1 MVRERLGVGVSGG
14 DGVEDGLVAAL
25 ADPQRYASPTRE
37 CDIVMKGGITSG
49 VIYPLAVCE
58 LAGVYRLRNI
68 GGTSA
73 GAIAATAA
81 AAAEYGRHSELGGFL
96 KLTRLPTW
104 LGEPAGP
111 GRRSNLSELFQ
122 TTGATAS
129 LLALVKAAT
138 RDASKPVKLA
148 GTLWQLLRGGFTSPS
163 MWVALVALVP
173 AVLVAALTARLA
185 PDGLAGRIG
194 LAALA
199 ALCLLIAV
207 MALVMVRAA
216 GQNLAVGLLG
226 AAALVGL
233 GWITVAADDRAA
245 LWLWVLA
252 WLGLL
257 LGLVVGSVASV
268 LLHARRAIPAN
279 HYGLCTGYVPDAR
292 PPALTEWLAD
302 ELNAY
307 AGLADR
313 QAPLTFADL
322 WAGPDGPK
330 EGVDRTPPACRDEQL
345 PRSDPPLRIEP
356 PEINLEMQT
365 TCLSQGR
372 PYRLPSGLATPSD
385 RTKAF
390 FYSPDELADFFP
402 PKVVGHLGAH
412 PPAAPA
418 EAGDR
423 REWGLLCEL
432 LAPLRPLPPPADLPV
447 VVAARMSLSF
457 PLLIS
462 AVPLWTIDWTLNAN
476 QDAWAAWKTWQDQ
489 GGSGPKPP
497 TLPQAERCWF
507 SDGGITSNFP
517 VHFFDQPLP
526 SRPTFGINLRP
537 FHPDHQR
544 QPQECDNIWMPK
556 TNLGGLLE
564 WWTRWDQA
572 AGFGRL
578 GGFLRAIADTMQ
590 NWSDNTQLRVPGYRD
605 RVVHVS
611 HTDREGGMNLDM
623 DKEAIAAMSERGACA
638 GRRLVEYYTTP
649 PEPGR
654 DGRKVSWEN
663 HRWVRYRS
671 TMSILEGMFRRLH
684 TAYTRDQPVD
694 DLDYRDLSQLQD
706 GDIPSYKWG
715 SGQQRALSV
724 ELTGQ
729 LSDLAER
736 WDDAVQQQPHRSVIE
751 GAPSPVP
758 EFRITPGQR

>member
-1 MVRERLGVGVSGG
+1 
-14 DGVEDGLVAAL
+14 
-25 ADPQRYASPTRE
+25 
-37 CDIVMKGGITSG
+37 MKGGITSG

-81 AAAEYGRHSELGGFL
+81 AA
-96 KLTRLPTW
+96 
-104 LGEPAGP
+104 GP

-138 RDASKPVKLA
+138 RDASKPAKLA
-148 GTLWQLLRGGFTSPS
+148 GTLWQLLRGGFSSPS

-173 AVLVAALTARLA
+173 AVLVAALTAQLS

-199 ALCLLIAV
+199 ALCLLVAAL
-207 MALVMVRAA
+207 ALVMVRAA
-216 GQNLAVGLLG
+216 GRNLAVGLLG
-226 AAALVGL
+226 AAALIGL
-233 GWITVAADDRAA
+233 GWISVAAGDRAA

-257 LGLVVGSVASV
+257 LGLLVGSVASV
-268 LLHARRAIPAN
+268 LLHTRRAIPAN

-313 QAPLTFADL
+313 EAPLTFADL

-330 EGVDRTPPACRDEQL
+330 EGVDRTPPACRDEHL
-345 PRSDPPLRIEP
+345 PRPDPPLRIEP

-402 PKVVGHLGAH
+402 PNVVGHLGAH

-462 AVPLWTIDWTLNAN
+462 AVPLWTIDWTLDAN

-489 GGSGPKPP
+489 GGRGPRPQAV
-497 TLPQAERCWF
+497 PQAERCWF

-517 VHFFDQPLP
+517 VHFFDQLLP

-537 FHPDHQR
+537 FHPDHPR

-578 GGFLRAIADTMQ
+578 LGFLRAIADTMQ

-623 DKEAIAAMSERGACA
+623 DKESIAAMSERGACA

-649 PEPGR
+649 PEHGR
-654 DGRKVSWEN
+654 TVSWEN

-671 TMSILEGMFRRLH
+671 TMSILEGMFRRLRI
-684 TAYTRDQPVD
+684 AYTRDQPVD
-694 DLDYRDLSQLQD
+694 DLDYRDISQLQD
-706 GDIPSYKWG
+706 GGIPSYKWG

-729 LSDLAER
+729 LSDLAGH

>member
-1 MVRERLGVGVSGG
+1 MEH
-14 DGVEDGLVAAL
+14 DDLVAAL
-25 ADPQRYASPTRE
+25 ADPRRYASPARE

-81 AAAEYGRHSELGGFL
+81 AAAEYGRHSELGGFP
-96 KLTRLPTW
+96 KLTRLPRW
-104 LGEPAGP
+104 LGESAGS
-111 GRRSNLSELFQ
+111 GRSSNLSELFQ
-122 TTGATAS
+122 ATGATAS

-138 RDASKPVKLA
+138 RNTSRPRRLA
-148 GTLWQLLRGGFTSPS
+148 GTLWQLLRGGFSSQS

-173 AVLVAALTARLA
+173 AVLLGILTARLS
-185 PDGLAGRIG
+185 PNGLAGRIA
-194 LAALA
+194 LSALA
-199 ALCLLIAV
+199 ALGLVVAV
-207 MALVMVRAA
+207 GALVMVRAA
-216 GQNLAVGLLG
+216 RQKLTVGLLG
-226 AAALVGL
+226 AAALIGL
-233 GWITVAADDRAA
+233 IWITVAADDRAA

-257 LGLVVGSVASV
+257 LGLLVGSVVSL

-279 HYGLCTGYVPDAR
+279 HYGLCTGHVPDAD
-292 PPALTEWLAD
+292 PPALTEWLAG

-313 QAPLTFADL
+313 PTPLTFADL
-322 WAGPDGPK
+322 WTGPDGPK
-330 EGVDRTPPACRDEQL
+330 EGVDRTPPGCRDEQL
-345 PRSDPPLRIEP
+345 PRPDPPPRVQP

-372 PYRLPSGLATPSD
+372 PYRLPSGLATPSK
-385 RTKAF
+385 RTRAF
-390 FYSPDELADFFP
+390 FYSPDELKRFFP
-402 PKVVGHLGAH
+402 DSVVQHLGAH
-412 PPAAPA
+412 PPAAPR
-418 EAGDR
+418 EAGKR
-423 REWGLLCEL
+423 RDWALLCEL

-462 AVPLWTIDWTLNAN
+462 AVPLWTVDWTRTAN
-476 QDAWAAWKTWQDQ
+476 QDAWDAWTDWQRQ
-489 GGSGPKPP
+489 GGTGPKPQTVP
-497 TLPQAERCWF
+497 RAERCWF

-526 SRPTFGINLRP
+526 GRPTFGINLRP
-537 FHPDHQR
+537 FHPDYPR
-544 QPQECDNIWMPK
+544 QPNECDNIWMPK
-556 TNLGGLLE
+556 TNLGGHLA

-578 GGFLRAIADTMQ
+578 TGFLHAIADTMQ
-590 NWSDNTQLRVPGYRD
+590 NWSDNTQLGVPGYRD

-611 HTDREGGMNLDM
+611 HTESEGGMNLDM
-623 DKEAIAAMSERGACA
+623 DAEAITAMSRRGACA
-638 GRRLVEYYTTP
+638 GQRLVDYYTTP

-684 TAYTRDQPVD
+684 TAYTHDQPAD
-694 DLDYRDLSQLQD
+694 RLDYRDVSRLQD
-706 GDIPSYKWG
+706 EELPSYKWN
-715 SGQQRALSV
+715 SSQQRALSV
-724 ELTGQ
+724 EVTGQ
-729 LSDLAER
+729 LSALAQR
-736 WDDAVQQQPHRSVIE
+736 WDDAVQQPPHTSLIDD
-751 GAPSPVP
+751 APSPVP
-758 EFRITPGQR
+758 EFRITPGQG

>member
-1 MVRERLGVGVSGG
+1 MVRGTSACPEVGR
-14 DGVEDGLVAAL
+14 VEEDLVAAL
-25 ADPQRYASPTRE
+25 ADPQRYASPARE

-81 AAAEYGRHSELGGFL
+81 AAAEYGRHSELGGFP
-96 KLTRLPTW
+96 KLTPLPGW

-122 TTGATAS
+122 TTGATAP
-129 LLALVKAAT
+129 LLVLVKAAT
-138 RDASKPVKLA
+138 RNASTPMKLT
-148 GTLWQLLRGGFTSPS
+148 GTLWQLLRGGFSSQS

-173 AVLVAALTARLA
+173 AVLLAALTARLT
-185 PDGLAGRIG
+185 PNGLAGRIA

-199 ALCLLIAV
+199 TLCLLVAPL
-207 MALVMVRAA
+207 ALVMVRAA
-216 GQNLAVGLLG
+216 RQKLTVGLLG
-226 AAALVGL
+226 VAALIGL
-233 GWITVAADDRAA
+233 VWITVAADDRAA

-257 LGLVVGSVASV
+257 LGLLVGSVASL

-279 HYGLCTGYVPDAR
+279 HYGLCTGYVPDAD
-292 PPALTEWLAD
+292 PPALTEWLTA

-313 QAPLTFADL
+313 RAPLTFADL
-322 WAGPDGPK
+322 WTGPEGPQ

-345 PRSDPPLRIEP
+345 PRSDPPPRVEP
-356 PEINLEMQT
+356 PAINLEMQT

-385 RTKAF
+385 RTNAF
-390 FYSPDELADFFP
+390 FYSPQELERFFP
-402 PKVVGHLGAH
+402 ANVVQHLGGH
-412 PPAAPA
+412 PPAAPRGAA
-418 EAGDR
+418 ER
-423 REWGLLCEL
+423 REWALLCEL
-432 LAPLRPLPPPADLPV
+432 LAPLRPLPTPADLPV

-457 PLLIS
+457 PVLIS
-462 AVPLWTIDWTLNAN
+462 AVPLWTVDWTRKAN
-476 QDAWAAWKTWQDQ
+476 QEAWAAWRTWQRQ
-489 GGSGPKPP
+489 GGTGPKPEA
-497 TLPQAERCWF
+497 TPQAERCWF

-526 SRPTFGINLRP
+526 YRPTFGINLRP
-537 FHPDHQR
+537 FHPDHPK
-544 QPQECDNIWMPK
+544 QPQQCDNIWMPK
-556 TNLGGLLE
+556 TNLGGQRE

-578 GGFLRAIADTMQ
+578 TGFLHAIADTMQ

-611 HTDREGGMNLDM
+611 HTDSEGGINLDM
-623 DKEAIAAMSERGACA
+623 DVGAITAMSQRGACA
-638 GRRLVEYYTTP
+638 GRRLVDYYTTP

-654 DGRKVSWEN
+654 TVSWEN

-694 DLDYRDLSQLQD
+694 GLDYLDVSQLQE
-706 GDIPSYKWG
+706 GELPSYKWN
-715 SGQQRALSV
+715 SDQQRALSL
-724 ELTGQ
+724 ELTALLSALGQ
-729 LSDLAER
+729 R
-736 WDDAVQQQPHRSVIE
+736 WDDDVQQQPHTSLIDD
-751 GAPSPVP
+751 APSPVP
-758 EFRITPGQR
+758 EFRITPGQG

>member
-1 MVRERLGVGVSGG
+1 
-14 DGVEDGLVAAL
+14 VEEDLVAAL
-25 ADPQRYASPTRE
+25 ADPQRYASPARE

-81 AAAEYGRHSELGGFL
+81 AAAEYGRHSELGGFP
-96 KLTRLPTW
+96 KLTRLPNW
-104 LGEPAGP
+104 LGESAGS

-122 TTGATAS
+122 TTGATAP

-138 RDASKPVKLA
+138 RNASRPVKLA
-148 GTLWQLLRGGFTSPS
+148 GTLWQLLRGGFSSPS
-163 MWVALVALVP
+163 MWVALVALAP
-173 AVLVAALTARLA
+173 AVLLAALTAQLA
-185 PDGLAGRIG
+185 PNGLASRIA

-199 ALCLLIAV
+199 ALCLLVAAV
-207 MALVMVRAA
+207 ALVMVRAA
-216 GQNLAVGLLG
+216 RQRLAVGLVG
-226 AAALVGL
+226 VAALFGL
-233 GWITVAADDRAA
+233 VWITMAAEDRAA

-257 LGLVVGSVASV
+257 LGLLVGAVASL

-279 HYGLCTGYVPDAR
+279 HYGLCTGYVPDAD
-292 PPALTEWLAD
+292 PPALTEWLTA

-322 WAGPDGPK
+322 WTGPEGPR
-330 EGVDRTPPACRDEQL
+330 EGVDRTPLACRDEQL
-345 PRSDPPLRIEP
+345 PRSDPPPRVEP
-356 PEINLEMQT
+356 PHINLEMQT

-385 RTKAF
+385 RTNAF
-390 FYSPDELADFFP
+390 FYSPQELERFFP
-402 PKVVGHLGAH
+402 ASVVQHLGAY
-412 PPAAPA
+412 PPAAPRG
-418 EAGDR
+418 AGDR
-423 REWGLLCEL
+423 REWALLCEL

-457 PLLIS
+457 PILIS
-462 AVPLWTIDWTLNAN
+462 AVPLWTVDWTRRAN
-476 QDAWAAWKTWQDQ
+476 QEAWAAWRTWQRQ
-489 GGSGPKPP
+489 GGTGPKP
-497 TLPQAERCWF
+497 TATPQAERCWF

-526 SRPTFGINLRP
+526 YRPTFGINLRP
-537 FHPDHQR
+537 FHPDHPR

-556 TNLGGLLE
+556 TNLGGQRE
-564 WWTRWDQA
+564 WWTRWDRA

-578 GGFLRAIADTMQ
+578 TGFLHAIADTMQ

-611 HTDREGGMNLDM
+611 HTDSEGGINLDM
-623 DKEAIAAMSERGACA
+623 DAGAITAMSQRGACA
-638 GRRLVEYYTTP
+638 GRRLVDYYTTP
-649 PEPGR
+649 PEPPGR
-654 DGRKVSWEN
+654 TVSWEN

-684 TAYTRDQPVD
+684 SAYTRDQPAD
-694 DLDYRDLSQLQD
+694 HLDYLDVSQLQD
-706 GDIPSYKWG
+706 GELPSYRWN
-715 SGQQRALSV
+715 SDQQRALSV
-724 ELTGQ
+724 ELTGL
-729 LSDLAER
+729 LSALGQR
-736 WDDAVQQQPHRSVIE
+736 WDDDVQQQPHTSLIE
-751 GAPSPVP
+751 DAPSPVP
-758 EFRITPGQR
+758 EFRITPGQG

>member
-1 MVRERLGVGVSGG
+1 MVRGTSACPEVGR
-14 DGVEDGLVAAL
+14 VEDDLVAAL
-25 ADPQRYASPTRE
+25 ADPQRYASPARE

-73 GAIAATAA
+73 GAIAAAAA
-81 AAAEYGRHSELGGFL
+81 AAAEYGRHSELGGFP
-96 KLTRLPTW
+96 KLTHLPGW

-122 TTGATAS
+122 TTGATAP

-138 RDASKPVKLA
+138 RNASTPMKLA
-148 GTLWQLLRGGFTSPS
+148 GTLWQLLRGGFSSQS

-173 AVLVAALTARLA
+173 AVLLAALTALLT
-185 PDGLAGRIG
+185 PNGLASRIA

-199 ALCLLIAV
+199 TLCLLVAPL
-207 MALVMVRAA
+207 ALVMVRAA
-216 GQNLAVGLLG
+216 RQKLTVGLLG
-226 AAALVGL
+226 VAALIGL
-233 GWITVAADDRAA
+233 VWITVAADDRAA

-257 LGLVVGSVASV
+257 LGLLVGSVASL

-279 HYGLCTGYVPDAR
+279 HYGLCTGYVPDAD
-292 PPALTEWLAD
+292 PPALTEWLTA

-313 QAPLTFADL
+313 RAPLTFADL
-322 WAGPDGPK
+322 WTGPEGPQ

-345 PRSDPPLRIEP
+345 PRSDPPPRVEP
-356 PEINLEMQT
+356 PAINLEMQT

-385 RTKAF
+385 RTNAF
-390 FYSPDELADFFP
+390 FYSPQELERFFP
-402 PKVVGHLGAH
+402 ANVVQHLGGH
-412 PPAAPA
+412 PPAAPRGAA
-418 EAGDR
+418 ER
-423 REWGLLCEL
+423 REWALLCEL
-432 LAPLRPLPPPADLPV
+432 LAPLRPLPTPADLPV

-457 PLLIS
+457 PVLIS
-462 AVPLWTIDWTLNAN
+462 AVPLWTVDWTRKAN
-476 QDAWAAWKTWQDQ
+476 QEAWAAWRTWQRQ
-489 GGSGPKPP
+489 GGTGPKPEA
-497 TLPQAERCWF
+497 TPQAERCWF

-526 SRPTFGINLRP
+526 YRPTFGINLRP
-537 FHPDHQR
+537 FHPDHPK
-544 QPQECDNIWMPK
+544 QPQQCDNIWMPK
-556 TNLGGLLE
+556 TNLGGQRE

-578 GGFLRAIADTMQ
+578 TGFLHAIADTMQ

-611 HTDREGGMNLDM
+611 HTDSEGGINLDM
-623 DKEAIAAMSERGACA
+623 DVGAITAMSQRGACA
-638 GRRLVEYYTTP
+638 GRRLVDYYTTP

-654 DGRKVSWEN
+654 TVSWEN

-694 DLDYRDLSQLQD
+694 GLDYLDVSQLQD
-706 GDIPSYKWG
+706 GELPSYKWN
-715 SGQQRALSV
+715 SDQQRALSL
-724 ELTGQ
+724 ELTALLSALGQ
-729 LSDLAER
+729 R
-736 WDDAVQQQPHRSVIE
+736 WDDDVQQQSHTSLIE
-751 GAPSPVP
+751 DAPSPVP
-758 EFRITPGQR
+758 EFRITPGQG

>member
-1 MVRERLGVGVSGG
+1 M
-14 DGVEDGLVAAL
+14 EDDLVTAL
-25 ADPQRYASPTRE
+25 ADRQRYASPTRE

-58 LAGVYRLRNI
+58 LAGVYRLRSI

-81 AAAEYGRHSELGGFL
+81 AAAEYGRHSEQGGFP
-96 KLTRLPTW
+96 KLTRLPQW
-104 LGEPAGP
+104 LGESAGP
-111 GRRSNLSELFQ
+111 GRRTNLSELFQ
-122 TTGATAS
+122 TSGATAA

-138 RDASKPVKLA
+138 RTTSKPMKLA
-148 GTLWQLLRGGFTSPS
+148 GTLWQLLRGGFSSQS
-163 MWVALVALVP
+163 MWVVLVALAP
-173 AVLVAALTARLA
+173 AVLLAALTARLA
-185 PDGLAGRIG
+185 PNGLAGRIG

-199 ALCLLIAV
+199 ALCLLVAAV
-207 MALVMVRAA
+207 TAVLVGAVH
-216 GQNLAVGLLG
+216 QKLAVGLLG
-226 AAALVGL
+226 VAALIGL
-233 GWITVAADDRAA
+233 VWITVAAEDRAA

-257 LGLVVGSVASV
+257 VGLLVGSVASL

-279 HYGLCTGYVPDAR
+279 HYGLCTGYVPDAE

-307 AGLADR
+307 AGLTDR
-313 QAPLTFADL
+313 QTPLTFADL
-322 WAGPDGPK
+322 WTGPEGPK
-330 EGVDRTPPACRDEQL
+330 EGVDRTPPACRDEHL
-345 PRSDPPLRIEP
+345 PRSDPPPRVEP
-356 PEINLEMQT
+356 PAINLEMQT

-385 RTKAF
+385 RSRAF
-390 FYSPDELADFFP
+390 FYSPGELEHFFP
-402 PKVVGHLGAH
+402 ANVVQHLGAY
-412 PPAAPA
+412 PPAAPRGA
-418 EAGDR
+418 SDR
-423 REWGLLCEL
+423 REWALLCEL

-457 PLLIS
+457 PILIS
-462 AVPLWTIDWTLNAN
+462 AVPLWTVDWTRKAN
-476 QDAWAAWKTWQDQ
+476 QDAWAAWRTWQHH
-489 GGSGPKPP
+489 GGTGPKPQ
-497 TLPQAERCWF
+497 TVPQAERCWF

-526 SRPTFGINLRP
+526 SRPTFAINLRP
-537 FHPDHQR
+537 FHPDHPR
-544 QPQECDNIWMPK
+544 KPQECDNIWMPK
-556 TNLGGLLE
+556 TNLGGQRE

-578 GGFLRAIADTMQ
+578 TGFLHAIADTMQ
-590 NWSDNTQLRVPGYRD
+590 NWSDNTQLGVPGYRD

-611 HTDREGGMNLDM
+611 HTDSEGGINLDM
-623 DKEAIAAMSERGACA
+623 EAGAITAMSERGAWA

-649 PEPGR
+649 PEPGPN
-654 DGRKVSWEN
+654 GRKVSWEN

-694 DLDYRDLSQLQD
+694 GLDYRDVSQLQD
-706 GDIPSYKWG
+706 GQLPSYKWT
-715 SGQQRALSV
+715 SSHQRALSV

-729 LSDLAER
+729 LSALAQR
-736 WDDAVQQQPHRSVIE
+736 WDDAVQQQPHTSLIE
-751 GAPSPVP
+751 DAPSPVP
-758 EFRITPGQR
+758 EFRITPGQG